1 MSAYL
6 LDTHALIWFL
16 EGDEHLSS
24 EAQKVINDETS
35 IIYLSIASL
44 WEMAIKISLGKLKLS
59 QPLDQVISSLGTLN
73 INLLPIKESH
83 VLGLLTMPY
92 VHRDPFD
99 RLLISQASDENLNFI
114 SNEAI
119 FIDYGIK
126 TVW

>member
-16 EGDEHLSS
+16 NGDEHLSAK
-24 EAQKVINDETS
+24 AQEIISDETS
-35 IIYLSIASL
+35 TLYLSIVSL

-59 QPLDQVISSLGTLN
+59 QPLDQLISSLGTLN
-73 INLLPIKESH
+73 INLLPITESH

-99 RLLISQASDENLNFI
+99 RLLISQALDESLNLI